1 MEEKSYDENK
11 IEEENFSI
19 HEDIDKVD
27 SNDGED
33 EYGYSDDGEDG
44 KVKEEKKPSF
54 TGGE

>member
-11 IEEENFSI
+11 IEEENFKI
-19 HEDIDKVD
+19 HKDIDKVD
-27 SNDGED
+27 SNG
-33 EYGYSDDGEDG
+33 GEDG